1 MSCMSTELLLQQIN
15 STIVWLLQYK
25 VLEKLQQRQVR
36 PSWQS
41 SSVMMEPCLQRI
53 EMKTNKDHAPY
64 V

>member
-15 STIVWLLQYK
+15 STIVWLLRYK

-41 SSVMMEPCLQRI
+41 SSVMKFQDGAMP
-53 EMKTNKDHAPY
+53 TKDRNEDK
-64 V
+64 